1 MNPCTFALA
10 VDVVEI
16 SKKCKISPSTLIP
29 VIIPFIPVIHRTRHS
44 NSRISKERLRSK
56 KQLFVQSRGT
66 LQKNQ
71 EVSSQIRPAKALILV
86 RMDVIIATE
95 ARILADK
102 IKRHPL
108 CMARRHHLKMGA
120 PTQGAYRERFLHPAG
135 KERNSVYWK
144 MTQQRNSRVSIKSA
158 TIRNSIWTQCFPTE
172 HFPLLLFSYHYFKV
186 LFY

>member
-1 MNPCTFALA
+1 MGGGVGGGMGGWVGRGMGGLVAEGWGDGVMGLRVGFINILVMYTDSLI
-10 VDVVEI
+10 VHY
-16 SKKCKISPSTLIP
+16 STTEGSGVTTPL
-29 VIIPFIPVIHRTRHS
+29 
-44 NSRISKERLRSK
+44 
-56 KQLFVQSRGT
+56 G
-66 LQKNQ
+66 
-71 EVSSQIRPAKALILV
+71 IRPAKALILV

-144 MTQQRNSRVSIKSA
+144 MTQQRNCV
-158 TIRNSIWTQCFPTE
+158 CVCVFV
-172 HFPLLLFSYHYFKV
+172 Y
-186 LFY
+186 